1 MHRFLLIVVLLLVG
15 IQRMSA
21 QYYRI
26 NYDTKTIAA
35 MSGAYG
41 TEAAAES
48 YYNNQVQDI
57 LKHYETASAAV
68 AGIYSSKYMDRKALT
83 TLGLW
88 ASAEENYYYR
98 RIYNMV
104 SAKIMP
110 KIWTVSGLMLKKPAN
125 AMYWGSYL
133 MKTCN
138 DTKNLCMQFE
148 SVVTNSRLS
157 FKDIVFLEL
166 TPEVRAIFDLTNAG
180 MDWKG
185 FIDNL
190 SNVSGNFT
198 KENLASDIDQL
209 YNTGVS
215 LISSGA
221 GNAEGSIIGNNS
233 FNGNVASK
241 ATAIVNIAKN
251 SYGMF
256 NNLENNLGGTLIGLM
271 GGQAD
276 VNQLFNVANY
286 NMTSWLTDYDQE
298 SLGRYYTQRWYIYR
312 RDAGSV
318 ILCDYEPPTG
328 KDDIINGPHWTRF
341 DTKDAN
347 FYPNSTQTEQIL
359 RNSENY
365 AGWSRSKVAQLNNS
379 KDGFNYDMDYW
390 RSSYIITTN
399 GKQSKKAYAYSITV
413 TKSWN
418 TVEES
423 YEEYFDS
430 YSMDLNT
437 FRAQMNVKLAEL
449 NDNEDGYTYYIGT
462 DAKNYYQATD
472 ASKLKGC
479 ENVIISV
486 TCTDGVSLGEGTTQY
501 KCRTCG
507 GSLNAHTKE
516 CVMQTTLTGNDQLDT
531 SELDEMESDAK
542 KHATLLQSQID
553 ALEKENASI
562 IKQIASSTIEQAA
575 TLRQKYNAN
584 KAKINE
590 LQAELNTWN
599 KKLEDIAQ
607 AKAEANEDNAV
618 QTDDY
623 YRIPA
628 IMKDCKNAYNLTWQ
642 GDGWW
647 EGYTYYRK
655 ATMPNIKGIVTFSAT
670 VSIARKPKYFLGI
683 KIHRAIIQISWQLT
697 SEYTDTEVVDIL
709 ELNPDDD
716 ERKKVQLVNNRVSE
730 IARQYPNCKVST
742 EYIKSEP
749 ADTDNTEDT
758 YHLLWSSDR
767 LEVAR
772 EIDSRLTQIY
782 ADLVSLE
789 KMMYYRLNITDVWNR
804 IGPRINDEQG
814 RHQTILEE
822 SLERWMN
829 NATEA
834 AKSGN
839 SNRSKQE
846 GRKPVGQMT
855 EPDPSPTI
863 KSEEEPEH
871 E

>member
-1 MHRFLLIVVLLLVG
+1 MHRFLLILIVLTVG
-15 IQRMSA
+15 IQHMSA

-57 LKHYETASAAV
+57 LKHYETAGAAV
-68 AGIYSSKYMDRKALT
+68 TGIYSSKYMDRKALT

-104 SAKIMP
+104 SSKIMP

-166 TPEVRAIFDLTNAG
+166 TPEMQAIFDLTKAG

-198 KENLASDIDQL
+198 KENLANDIDQL
-209 YNTGVS
+209 YNTGVN

-221 GNAEGSIIGNNS
+221 SNAEGSIIGNNS
-233 FNGNVASK
+233 FNGNVTSR
-241 ATAIVNIAKN
+241 ATAIFNIAKN

-276 VNQLFNVANY
+276 VNKLFNVANY

-318 ILCDYEPPTG
+318 VLCDYNPPTG
-328 KDDIINGPHWTRF
+328 KDDIISGPHWTRF
-341 DTKDAN
+341 NTTDAN
-347 FYPNSTQTEQIL
+347 FYPNSTQSEQIL

-365 AGWSRSKVAQLNNS
+365 AGWSRTKVAQLNNS
-379 KDGFNYDMDYW
+379 NDGCYYYMDYW
-390 RSSYIITTN
+390 RSAYIITTN
-399 GKQSKKAYAYSITV
+399 NKQSKKAYAYSIKV
-413 TKSWN
+413 TKSWDN
-418 TVEES
+418 VEEA

-437 FRAQMNVKLAEL
+437 FRAQLNVKLSEL
-449 NDNEDGYTYYIGT
+449 NDNEEGYTYYIGY
-462 DAKNYYQATD
+462 DAKNYYQASD
-472 ASKLKGC
+472 AAKLKGC

-516 CVMQTTLTGNDQLDT
+516 CVMKTTLSGNDQLDT
-531 SELDEMESDAK
+531 SELDEMEADAK
-542 KHATLLQSQID
+542 RHAALLQSQID
-553 ALEKENASI
+553 ALEKENSSL
-562 IKQIASSTIEQAA
+562 IKQIASSSIEQAA
-575 TLRQKYNAN
+575 ALRQKYNAN

-628 IMKDCKNAYNLTWQ
+628 IMQDCKNAYNLTWQ

-670 VSIARKPKYFLGI
+670 VTIARKPKYFLGI
-683 KIHRAIIQISWQLT
+683 KIHRAIIQISWKLT
-697 SEYTDTEVVDIL
+697 SEYTDTQVVDIL

-742 EYIKSEP
+742 EYIKSKP
-749 ADTDNTEDT
+749 ADTDDTEDT

-772 EIDSRLTQIY
+772 EIDSRLTKIY
-782 ADLVSLE
+782 SDLVSLE

-804 IGPRINDEQG
+804 IGPTINDEQG

-822 SLERWMN
+822 SHERWMN
-829 NATEA
+829 NALEA
-834 AKSGN
+834 VKSGGN
-839 SNRSKQE
+839 ERSKQRE
-846 GRKPVGQMT
+846 SKPAGQMT
-855 EPDPSPTI
+855 EPEPSPAI

>member
-35 MSGAYG
+35 MFGAYG

-68 AGIYSSKYMDRKALT
+68 AGMYSSKYMDRKALT

-166 TPEVRAIFDLTNAG
+166 TPEVQAIFDLTNAG

-233 FNGNVASK
+233 FNGNVTSR
-241 ATAIVNIAKN
+241 ATAIFNIAKN

-462 DAKNYYQATD
+462 DAKNYYQASD

-590 LQAELNTWN
+590 LQAELDIWN
-599 KKLEDIAQ
+599 KKLEEIAQ
-607 AKAEANEDNAV
+607 AKAEANQDNAV

-628 IMKDCKNAYNLTWQ
+628 IMQDCKNAYNLTWQ
-642 GDGWW
+642 EDGWW
-647 EGYTYYRK
+647 EGYTYCRK

-855 EPDPSPTI
+855 KPDPSPTI